1 MDAESYT
8 KGYKKGF
15 SDGMRES
22 LFKIQEKNTN
32 NELPSNDTLYKIFS
46 ILFEAKR
53 KMDETHSCYMNVY
66 EYYADEIVK
75 HWNDET
81 ENKV

>member
-1 MDAESYT
+1 MDAKSYT

-15 SDGMRES
+15 SDGTRES
-22 LFKIQEKNTN
+22 LLKMQDEDYSAFIII
-32 NELPSNDTLYKIFS
+32 SA

-53 KMDETHSCYMNVY
+53 KIDETNSCYMNVY
-66 EYYADEIVK
+66 EYYADEVVK

>member
-22 LFKIQEKNTN
+22 LLNIQEKNTN
-32 NELPSNDTLYKIFS
+32 SELPSNDTLYKIFS
-46 ILFEAKR
+46 IMLEAKR

-66 EYYADEIVK
+66 EYYAEEVVK
-75 HWNDET
+75 HWDDET